1 MWTKKSAKIVQKQ
14 VRGCLQNLYQSVAI
28 HLKYVILLLLYIASN
43 FLKWK
48 SGTGHTHQLT
58 ITHIPMNIIKS
69 RKQGEKP
76 EQAEVK
82 KTEKI
87 STLECKSGSGCL
99 AGSWLSINLLLSQLC
114 QLDCLVPVQI
124 TMFTT
129 RLFTSQTELPG
140 QQ

>member
-1 MWTKKSAKIVQKQ
+1 MELHIFFCNPALSDIHSWTLSLC
-14 VRGCLQNLYQSVAI
+14 CLHAQIGDL
-28 HLKYVILLLLYIASN
+28 IASN

-69 RKQGEKP
+69 RKQGGKP
-76 EQAEVK
+76 EQTEVK

-87 STLECKSGSGCL
+87 STLKCKSGSGCL

-129 RLFTSQTELPG
+129 RLFMSQTELPG